1 MTIDWKYYI
10 VENAFIVRADLKEMH
25 AERLLRNGSWVE
37 FPDLMDISYNGRQL
51 ASEAIAMAEACDLF
65 AMYPEL
71 P

>member
-10 VENAFIVRADLKEMH
+10 VENAFIVRADLKEMF

-37 FPDLMDISYNGRQL
+37 FPDLTDISYNGRQL
-51 ASEAIAMAEACDLF
+51 ASEAIAMAEARDLF